1 MSEKSHPLL
10 LYYYTIM
17 SIKLLLLLHGSNLIF
32 QPDSRADNFSTAI
45 LNYSLISV
53 LE

>member
-17 SIKLLLLLHGSNLIF
+17 SIKLLLLCQTTCNDTLLVDLGIKKYGK
-32 QPDSRADNFSTAI
+32 R
-45 LNYSLISV
+45 
-53 LE
+53 

>member
-17 SIKLLLLLHGSNLIF
+17 SIKLLLLHLYVSKK
-32 QPDSRADNFSTAI
+32 AK
-45 LNYSLISV
+45 
-53 LE
+53 